1 MMQRFG
7 HRDTFA
13 IEVGGPPA
21 YVVEAGDAEVSDVR
35 VVDIW
40 AGGKWLTRHDNAAYV
55 PTLVRHMRGT
65 AERVRR
71 RELPRR
77 PFPWR
82 SPAEVFRLL
91 SANDSKFRQQF
102 WLLHD
107 WDEIL
112 DNVETYTWLDDSLV
126 SACRISR
133 PSRTGVFVFRVPPD
147 EFVAT
152 IDGAVSLLAS

>member
-1 MMQRFG
+1 MRRFG
-7 HRDTFA
+7 HRATFA
-13 IEVGGPPA
+13 IEVGGLPT
-21 YVVEAGDAEVSDVR
+21 YVVEAGATQVSDVR

-40 AGGKWLTRHDNAAYV
+40 AGGKWLTCHDNAAYV
-55 PTLVRHMRGT
+55 PTLVRCMRGT
-65 AERVRR
+65 AELVRR
-71 RELPRR
+71 REVPRR

-91 SANDSKFRQQF
+91 SANDREWRERF
-102 WLLHD
+102 WLLRD

-126 SACRISR
+126 VACRIWR
-133 PSRTGVFVFRVPPD
+133 PSRTEVFVARVPPD

-152 IDGAVSLLAS
+152 IDGAISLLDS